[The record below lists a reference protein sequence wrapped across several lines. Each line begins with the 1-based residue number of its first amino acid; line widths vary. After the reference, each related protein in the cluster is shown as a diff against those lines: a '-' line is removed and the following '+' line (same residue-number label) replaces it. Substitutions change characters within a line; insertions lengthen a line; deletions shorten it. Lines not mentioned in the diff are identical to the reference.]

1 MLEQVRE
8 DRTGFLEI
16 LRKRR
21 LGPEMEG
28 MESRE
33 SGRSKTKEGSKLKG
47 FQWEFRK
54 EESWRKRVTA
64 CSMFKCAILS
74 PSYFS
79 QMPSY

>member
-1 MLEQVRE
+1 MRE

-16 LRKRR
+16 LRKRI

-33 SGRSKTKEGSKLKG
+33 SERSKTKEGSKLKG

-54 EESWRKRVTA
+54 EESWIKRATA
-64 CSMFKCAILS
+64 
-74 PSYFS
+74 
-79 QMPSY
+79 